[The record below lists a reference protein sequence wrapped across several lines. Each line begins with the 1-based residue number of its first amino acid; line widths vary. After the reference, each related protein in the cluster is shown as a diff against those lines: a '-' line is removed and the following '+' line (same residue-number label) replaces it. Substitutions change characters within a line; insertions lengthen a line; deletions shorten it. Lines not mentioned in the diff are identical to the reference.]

1 MNNITTQENDV
12 KDLQAIKR
20 FKRFLQVEKGLSP
33 NSVYSYTYDL
43 KKFSDFL
50 STNNKDILSATQED
64 IQQFL
69 KFERISKKNS
79 TRTLARS
86 LAAIRQ
92 FYNFITEK
100 NNEFSNPTIKI
111 ESPQIEK
118 TLPDYLTIK
127 EIDMIFSS
135 ISEND
140 PYELRDKTIFE
151 LMYSCGL
158 RISEATEILYNS
170 VDFDNGIIRVIG
182 KGNRERLAPM
192 GEEAKRL
199 ITKYI
204 NNSRPIISGSRE
216 TDFLFI
222 SKKGS
227 KLNRKSAWRL
237 LKNYAKRTF
246 INKNITPHTL
256 RHSFAT
262 HLIENGADLRS
273 VQELLGHMDISTT
286 QIYTH
291 LAKKELQ
298 KIHKKHHPKG

>member
-1 MNNITTQENDV
+1 V